1 MIVFFKKFSFGV
13 YYIFRKIFGPKQ
25 FKGVKVILY
34 HNICRTDFKRHIA
47 YLNANYK
54 IISLEEMIR
63 CFEENIKLN
72 NTFVITFDD
81 GLKTNF
87 DLLDVIKIYKIR
99 PTIFITTNL
108 INTNKSFWFN
118 GLSQKK
124 LLSLLSIDN
133 CRRKELLD
141 NKKTKNREVL
151 NNVELTEMNPYVN
164 FEPHTLSHPS
174 LKQCSNDE
182 LNSEIIG
189 SCDYIKSVTGK
200 KAQSFAPPF
209 GYFDNR
215 VLNVLKNQKIKCNL
229 TLKPGVNFSAND
241 LYNIKRIGIP
251 SVCDNMEFISR
262 IDGYWDSIRRI
273 KFLKSYS
280 SFYNQY
286 DE

>member
-118 GLSQKK
+118 GLSQK
-124 LLSLLSIDN
+124 N
-133 CRRKELLD
+133 YCH
-141 NKKTKNREVL
+141 
-151 NNVELTEMNPYVN
+151 Y
-164 FEPHTLSHPS
+164 
-174 LKQCSNDE
+174 
-182 LNSEIIG
+182 
-189 SCDYIKSVTGK
+189 
-200 KAQSFAPPF
+200 
-209 GYFDNR
+209 
-215 VLNVLKNQKIKCNL
+215 
-229 TLKPGVNFSAND
+229 
-241 LYNIKRIGIP
+241 
-251 SVCDNMEFISR
+251 
-262 IDGYWDSIRRI
+262 
-273 KFLKSYS
+273 
-280 SFYNQY
+280 
-286 DE
+286 